1 MAVGYRSVLSVP
13 PGSNALGITRELVGT
28 WLTSKMV
35 KSKDNAALVAA
46 AGLSFEESF
55 QRRLSDALSI
65 TNIVVNDGSGGSEQ
79 LIRLDE
85 TPRDGET
92 WRVNVIASRC
102 ESADRREQTIS
113 VEVDPLHLTHD
124 EAVMITGAPGLMDS
138 LLERHALWSGQTRVT
153 AAPIPLRGD
162 QGGHSARRAIMDP
175 TRQVSVVVAS
185 PVPGTPTEP
194 WAEAIKALTKDARG
208 VSTAL
213 VLDDPALE
221 RLNRLLPPWLCME
234 PGEVRTFAPRVNPQD
249 ETDGLRHRR
258 LSPGTFQR
266 HLSTHPRSGDLR
278 VDSRFTRVHAHRARV
293 QFLDQPLSDDARAL
307 AHLARSAELRLA
319 RDAATQVPR
328 KPVTLLAPAVRPAPP
343 RVDAPIA
350 PTPRADTPLEA
361 PCPAP
366 KPAPAPTSTSS
377 STTSTTQ
384 EALLWMDSLRGFVGE
399 LMGDAE
405 LNEVSISLLIE
416 HVRESAQQLDAE
428 KQRRKVAEAQLET
441 ALRTQDDTEAEAG
454 GLQSEVD
461 DLEELLAQA
470 EKERMQAVAVAEA
483 LRERAQERQDWE
495 ALTRADLAS
504 HDDPWEDVPETV
516 LDLVARIDGTP
527 EAITQNV
534 VFTGDAD
541 LVAEVDLQSR
551 SSRYATSFW
560 DNVRALDA
568 YATLRQSGYSGS
580 VHQYL
585 ASAENG
591 YKCPRARHVPTE
603 SPSVQNRQSWN
614 QERRR
619 PVPTSVDES
628 GFAYMYAHFRT
639 TGTGTFAPR
648 LHYFDDTAKTGK
660 IYIGYIG
667 RHLSNT
673 RTSSV

>member
-1 MAVGYRSVLSVP
+1 
-13 PGSNALGITRELVGT
+13 
-28 WLTSKMV
+28 
-35 KSKDNAALVAA
+35 
-46 AGLSFEESF
+46 
-55 QRRLSDALSI
+55 
-65 TNIVVNDGSGGSEQ
+65 
-79 LIRLDE
+79 
-85 TPRDGET
+85 
-92 WRVNVIASRC
+92 
-102 ESADRREQTIS
+102 
-113 VEVDPLHLTHD
+113 
-124 EAVMITGAPGLMDS
+124 
-138 LLERHALWSGQTRVT
+138 
-153 AAPIPLRGD
+153 
-162 QGGHSARRAIMDP
+162 
-175 TRQVSVVVAS
+175 
-185 PVPGTPTEP
+185 
-194 WAEAIKALTKDARG
+194 
-208 VSTAL
+208 
-213 VLDDPALE
+213 
-221 RLNRLLPPWLCME
+221 
-234 PGEVRTFAPRVNPQD
+234 
-249 ETDGLRHRR
+249 
-258 LSPGTFQR
+258 
-266 HLSTHPRSGDLR
+266 
-278 VDSRFTRVHAHRARV
+278 
-293 QFLDQPLSDDARAL
+293 
-307 AHLARSAELRLA
+307 
-319 RDAATQVPR
+319 
-328 KPVTLLAPAVRPAPP
+328 
-343 RVDAPIA
+343 
-350 PTPRADTPLEA
+350 
-361 PCPAP
+361 
-366 KPAPAPTSTSS
+366 
-377 STTSTTQ
+377 
-384 EALLWMDSLRGFVGE
+384 MDSLRGFVGE

-648 LHYFDDTAKTGK
+648 LHYFDDTAKTGR